1 MSSIRLFVLGSLA
14 DRGAMHGHALRV
26 LAEQEHIDEW
36 TDFTVGAVYGVLKRL
51 ATEGL
56 IEVVRTER
64 EGNYP
69 ERQVYDVTSSGSL
82 ALDDLRREGLEFF
95 ELHPDAF
102 DLAFSRLDPDR
113 LDELEGIISTRIAAL
128 ERLLEDTAAHHK
140 QVDQYL
146 WKSEQWAMSHQLAKL
161 EGEIAWHHSLLTALP
176 EIISDEL
183 TKRSAKGLK
192 S

>member
-14 DRGAMHGHALRV
+14 DRGAMHGHGLRL

-69 ERQVYDVTSSGSL
+69 ERQVYDVTASGAR
-82 ALDDLRREGLEFF
+82 ALDDLRLAGLEVF
-95 ELHPDAF
+95 ELHPDSF
-102 DLAFSRLDPDR
+102 DLALSRLDPDR
-113 LDELEGIISTRIAAL
+113 LEELESIIATRISTL
-128 ERLLEDTAAHHK
+128 ERMLDESTAHHK
-140 QVDQYL
+140 QIDQYL
-146 WKSEQWAMSHQLAKL
+146 WKSEQWAMSHKL
-161 EGEIAWHHSLLTALP
+161 SKLDSEITWHHRLLEALP
-176 EIISDEL
+176 EIISDERA
-183 TKRSAKGLK
+183 KRSAKGQK
-192 S
+192 

>member
-14 DRGAMHGHALRV
+14 DRGAMHGHALRL

-51 ATEGL
+51 AAEGL

-69 ERQVYDVTSSGSL
+69 ERQVYDVTPAGTL
-82 ALDDLRREGLEFF
+82 ALDGLRREGLEVF
-95 ELHPDAF
+95 ELHPDSF

-113 LDELEGIISTRIAAL
+113 LDELEGVIASRLAAL
-128 ERLLEDTAAHHK
+128 ELMLDESTAHHK
-140 QVDQYL
+140 QIDQYL
-146 WKSEQWAMSHQLAKL
+146 WKSEQWAMSHKLAKL
-161 EGEIAWHHSLLTALP
+161 HSEITWHHRLLEALP
-176 EIISDEL
+176 EIISDERA
-183 TKRSAKGLK
+183 KQSAKGQK

>member
-14 DRGAMHGHALRV
+14 DRGAMHGHALRM

-51 ATEGL
+51 AAEGL

-69 ERQVYDVTSSGSL
+69 ERQVYDVTTTGTV
-82 ALDDLRREGLEFF
+82 ALGGLRRAGLEEF
-95 ELHPDAF
+95 ELHPDSF

-113 LDELEGIISTRIAAL
+113 LDELEGVISTRLAAL
-128 ERLLEDTAAHHK
+128 KLKLDDDVARHERIE
-140 QVDQYL
+140 QYL
-146 WKSEQWAMSHQLAKL
+146 WKSEQWAMSHKIAKL
-161 EGEIAWHHSLLTALP
+161 HSEITWHGRLLEALP
-176 EIISDEL
+176 EIISDERA
-183 TKRSAKGLK
+183 KRSAKGQK
-192 S
+192 

>member
-1 MSSIRLFVLGSLA
+1 VLGSLA
-14 DRGAMHGHALRV
+14 DRGAMHGHALRL

-69 ERQVYDVTSSGSL
+69 ERQVYDVTPSGSL
-82 ALDDLRREGLEFF
+82 ALDGLRREGLEFF

-102 DLAFSRLDPDR
+102 DLALSRLDPD
-113 LDELEGIISTRIAAL
+113 
-128 ERLLEDTAAHHK
+128 RLLEDTAAHHK

-161 EGEIAWHHSLLTALP
+161 QGEIAWHHRLLVALP

-192 S
+192 Q

>member
-14 DRGAMHGHALRV
+14 DRGAMHGHGLRL

-69 ERQVYDVTSSGSL
+69 ERQVYDVTAAGTL
-82 ALDDLRREGLEFF
+82 ALDGLRRAGLEVF
-95 ELHPDAF
+95 ELHPDSF
-102 DLAFSRLDPDR
+102 DLALSRLDPDR
-113 LDELEGIISTRIAAL
+113 LDELEGVIRARLASL
-128 ERLLEDTAAHHK
+128 EVMLAESAAHHK
-140 QVDQYL
+140 QIDQYL
-146 WKSEQWAMSHQLAKL
+146 WKSEQWAMSHKLSKL
-161 EGEIAWHHSLLTALP
+161 EAEITWHHRLLGALP
-176 EIISDEL
+176 EIISDERA
-183 TKRSAKGLK
+183 KRSAKGQK
-192 S
+192 